1 MATFDR
7 QGIIDALQALDL
19 ELGRAGVRGEI
30 FVVGGA
36 AIALAYD
43 ARRATRDVDAVFA
56 PSTEVRSA
64 SRRVAEARGL
74 EPDWLND
81 AAKAFMP
88 GDDPNRIG
96 VYEGTNLSVAAASP
110 RFLLAMK
117 ILAARGDRDL
127 ADIKLLYPLVGFK
140 TADEGL
146 DLVAETY
153 PEAII
158 PPRTQFF
165 LEEMFPKK
173 EPPQRQSHPRGQ
185 ERPGLE
191 R

>member
-7 QGIIDALQALDL
+7 QGIIDALQALDR
-19 ELGRAGVRGEI
+19 ELGRTGVRGEI

-43 ARRATRDVDAVFA
+43 ARRATRDVDAVWA
-56 PSTEVRSA
+56 PTAEIRSA
-64 SRRVAEARGL
+64 ARRVADAEGL

-88 GDDPNRIG
+88 GGDPNRIG
-96 VYEGTNLSVAAASP
+96 VYEGANLSVAAASP

-117 ILAARGDRDL
+117 ILSARGDRDL
-127 ADIKLLYPLVGFK
+127 ADIKLLYPLVGLK

-165 LEEMFPKK
+165 LEEMFPKRT
-173 EPPQRQSHPRGQ
+173 PPERGSRHRGT
-185 ERPGLE
+185 EGPGLE

>member
-1 MATFDR
+1 MASFDR
-7 QGIIDALQALDL
+7 QGIISALQALDA
-19 ELGRAGVRGEI
+19 ELGRVGVRGEV

-43 ARRATRDVDAVFA
+43 ARRATKDVDAVFA
-56 PSTEVRSA
+56 PTTEIRSA
-64 SRRVAEARGL
+64 SRRVADAQGL

-117 ILAARGDRDL
+117 ILSARGDRDL
-127 ADIKLLYPLVGFK
+127 ADIKLLYPLVGYE

-165 LEEMFPKK
+165 LEEMFPKR
-173 EPPQRQSHPRGQ
+173 EAPERQLRQQDREG
-185 ERPGLE
+185 PGLE